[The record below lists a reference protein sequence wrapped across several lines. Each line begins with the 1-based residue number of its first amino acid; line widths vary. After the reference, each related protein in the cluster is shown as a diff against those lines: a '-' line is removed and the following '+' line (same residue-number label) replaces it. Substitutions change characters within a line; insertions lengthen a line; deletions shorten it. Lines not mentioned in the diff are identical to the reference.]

1 VLRVTFLDV
10 GQGDGAVIETP
21 SGRVIVIDGGGAPGT
36 DEREGRDPGSRI
48 VVPFLRARG
57 ISSVDLLVLT
67 HPDDDHVQGL
77 VSVVQRLR
85 VMAALDSGFPSDPET
100 PCTRLRSLLS
110 ARRIPVSRAQRNDKI
125 DIGEGAHLEILHP
138 GKNYL
143 KNTHSD
149 TNNNALV
156 LRLIYKNTKILFT
169 ADLEDQGEK
178 ELLSSGQ
185 NISAD
190 VLKIGHHGSR
200 GSSSEKFLRQVS
212 PKIGVISCGRENRF
226 GHPHKE
232 TLRRLEGIR
241 LYRTDIQGAI
251 TLESDGQSVTMTPFL
266 KRF

>member
-1 VLRVTFLDV
+1 VTFLDV

-21 SGRVIVIDGGGAPGT
+21 SGRVVVIDGGGAPGT

-57 ISSVDLLVLT
+57 VSTVDLLVLT

-77 VSVVQRLR
+77 VSVVQRLH

-100 PCTRLRSLLS
+100 PCTRLRTALA
-110 ARRIPVSRAQRNDKI
+110 ARRVPVSRAQRGEKI
-125 DIGEGAHLEILHP
+125 DIGGDVYLEILHP
-138 GKNYL
+138 SENYL

-149 TNNNALV
+149 TNNNAIV

-169 ADLEDQGEK
+169 ADLEDEGEK

-185 NISAD
+185 DISAD
-190 VLKIGHHGSR
+190 VLKVGHHGSR
-200 GSSSEKFLRQVS
+200 GSSSEKFLRRVS

-232 TLRRLEGIR
+232 TLTRLQGIKI
-241 LYRTDIQGAI
+241 YRTDTQGAI
-251 TLESDGQSVTMTPFL
+251 TLESDGQSVTVTPFL
-266 KRF
+266 AGL